1 MSARS
6 KADNHYVAV
15 AARHGCRKGLARI
28 IIKWARHYH
37 VSISLAFALFE
48 HESGFRK
55 VFGHDPTIYAGAG
68 LVTKLKF
75 LAYRLARRRSGNR
88 LMQGAGEGQLTWWQT
103 QDLADTLGGERRPL
117 AQPAVRLTHRED
129 SRAPAPRAPA
139 PSRGSCRST
148 GRRPGACRLPR
159 DRARPD
165 SKRADGLAGSR
176 RSPGIRSR
184 RAAYHRAAGCHHKP
198 RCQAP

>member
-103 QDLADTLGGERRPL
+103 QDLADTLGGTWTANANVRVSLGTLSARIRENGYVVGIERYNGSG
-117 AQPAVRLTHRED
+117 PA
-129 SRAPAPRAPA
+129 A
-139 PSRGSCRST
+139 
-148 GRRPGACRLPR
+148 
-159 DRARPD
+159 
-165 SKRADGLAGSR
+165 
-176 RSPGIRSR
+176 
-184 RAAYHRAAGCHHKP
+184 AAYSHTVRANADRWHNLLS
-198 RCQAP
+198 A